1 MVMAEALLRKRLG
14 KKSKAYAT
22 VRLQPNNVGWRGMTG
37 RDWLWS
43 EETTDPAYLE
53 VVSLFEDSK
62 KPVYSIH
69 QIALMGESTE
79 KKPVGTWFGPNTVA
93 QVLR

>member
-1 MVMAEALLRKRLG
+1 M
-14 KKSKAYAT
+14 
-22 VRLQPNNVGWRGMTG
+22 
-37 RDWLWS
+37 
-43 EETTDPAYLE
+43 DPKYLDI
-53 VVSLFEDSK
+53 VSLFEDSK

-93 QVLR
+93 QVLRLEIKVQTLFWAKVFLFFWNFVRTLFSRKFALSKC